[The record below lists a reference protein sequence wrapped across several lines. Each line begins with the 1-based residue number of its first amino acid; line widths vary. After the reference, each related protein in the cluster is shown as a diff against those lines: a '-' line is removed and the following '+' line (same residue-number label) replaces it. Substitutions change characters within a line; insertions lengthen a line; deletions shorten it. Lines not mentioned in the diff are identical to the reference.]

1 MNKYCLLQILMET
14 LANDNPNIRMI
25 TDILRTGSLIDR
37 KVADVLRKFN
47 ITYIQLNI
55 LRMLEEV
62 YPNTISVGEI
72 TKGLMFQTSDVTRLL
87 DRLDKR
93 DLIVRKICPNNRRK
107 MDVGI
112 TEKGMK
118 LISDSLPGISGELAK
133 FYENRV
139 TDDERDLLIDIL
151 KRFKD

>member
-1 MNKYCLLQILMET
+1 MET